1 MFGSK
6 RGQRTAGVGG

>member
-6 RGQRTAGVGG
+6 RGQRAAGVGG